1 MTRIEYLETRLD
13 ALETRLDELL
23 GRPKGP
29 ISMTE
34 YRIACETGDRETMR
48 RFLKQE
54 EDHSSRLA
62 VATEGTAGE
71 TLYQGGVTHSV
82 RPAQH

>member
-1 MTRIEYLETRLD
+1 MTRIEYLETRID

-34 YRIACETGDRETMR
+34 YG
-48 RFLKQE
+48 
-54 EDHSSRLA
+54 
-62 VATEGTAGE
+62 
-71 TLYQGGVTHSV
+71 
-82 RPAQH
+82 